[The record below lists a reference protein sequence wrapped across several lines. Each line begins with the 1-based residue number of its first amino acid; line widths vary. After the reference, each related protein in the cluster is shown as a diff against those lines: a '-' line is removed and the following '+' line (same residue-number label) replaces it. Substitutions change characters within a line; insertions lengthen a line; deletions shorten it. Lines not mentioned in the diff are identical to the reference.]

1 MEDIKSKLIG
11 DVKLPFRVILK
22 RTFKYLKPHKWKMFL
37 ALFLILL
44 SVAVD
49 IVVPLIYREIID
61 NLNSNA
67 TFTMSVNC
75 FLKFLIGGVA
85 VYFTCF
91 IFSQGIRFIE
101 TLILQRIGNA
111 VVYQMRV
118 ETFEH
123 IEKMSLDQFEVM
135 PVGSLVTRVC
145 NYTSQLSD
153 LYTNQLANLL
163 RNILTVVGVYA
174 VMLFI
179 SPLLAAIILGIA
191 IVVLIAS
198 IFFRKRIS
206 RLHRLEKG
214 YLSDINTTLSED
226 LNGMKIIQLF
236 NREDSAREKFK
247 EKNTIYRKN
256 RFKIMA
262 TYTFHRPFVI
272 LCQYI
277 GTAILFFFSAKLAL
291 TAGTVVVFAWF
302 LEKFFEP
309 IQSIADQLM
318 HIERALTSSERLF
331 NLLDVQPKVVD
342 KENAIDVPHFK
353 GKIEFKNVW
362 FSYDNKNWVLKDV
375 SFTVKPGQTFALVGA
390 TGAGKTTIFSL
401 LTKAY
406 KPQKGQIL
414 IDDIDINDIKISSI
428 RAAIGQMLQD
438 VYLFS
443 GSIKTNITL
452 YDEKYSDEEI
462 KSACDYVN
470 VSYFIDKLP
479 NKYDEK
485 VVERGENFSQG
496 QRQLLSFAR
505 TVLAKPQIMLLDE
518 ATANIDTETEAII
531 QDSLN
536 KMSTLGTMLV
546 VAHRLSTI
554 QKADQIV
561 CLQNGEVIE
570 SGTHNELLRNK
581 NYYYKLY
588 KLQFK

>member
-1 MEDIKSKLIG
+1 MEDNKSKLIG
-11 DVKLPFRVILK
+11 DVKIPFRVILK
-22 RTFKYLKPHKWKMFL
+22 RTFKYLKPHKWKMFF
-37 ALFLILL
+37 ALLL
-44 SVAVD
+44 VVISVALD
-49 IVVPLIYREIID
+49 ILVPLIYRDIVD
-61 NLNSNA
+61 NLNS
-67 TFTMSVNC
+67 VNII
-75 FLKFLIGGVA
+75 LKLLFGGVA
-85 VYFTCF
+85 VYLTCV
-91 IFSQGIRFIE
+91 IISQSIRFFE
-101 TLILQRIGNA
+101 TKILQKVGNSI
-111 VVYQMRV
+111 VYQMRLEV
-118 ETFEH
+118 FEH

-163 RNILTVVGVYA
+163 RNLLTIVGVYA
-174 VMLFI
+174 VMIFI
-179 SPLLAAIILGIA
+179 SPFLALIIFGIA
-191 IVVLIAS
+191 IVVLVTS
-198 IFFRKRIS
+198 YFFRKRIS

-214 YLSDINTTLSED
+214 YLSDLNTTLSED
-226 LNGMKIIQLF
+226 LNGMKVIQLF
-236 NREDSAREKFK
+236 NREDSAREGFRQR
-247 EKNTIYRKN
+247 NTRYRNN

-277 GTAILFFFSAKLAL
+277 GTAVLFFLSAKLAL

-309 IQSIADQLM
+309 VQSIADQLM

-331 NLLDVQPKVVD
+331 NLMDVQPKVVD
-342 KENAIDVPHFK
+342 KEDAKEISHFK

-362 FSYDNKNWVLKDV
+362 FSYDDKNWVLKDV
-375 SFTVKPGQTFALVGA
+375 SFVVEPGQTFALVGA

-406 KPQKGQIL
+406 KPQKGHIL
-414 IDDIDINDIKISSI
+414 IDDVDIDDIKVSSI

-443 GSIKTNITL
+443 GTIKSNITL
-452 YDEKYSDEEI
+452 FDDKYSDEEI
-462 KSACDYVN
+462 RAACEYVN
-470 VSYFIDKLP
+470 ASYFINKLP
-479 NKYDEK
+479 NKLDEK

-554 QKADQIV
+554 QKADQII

-570 SGTHNELLRNK
+570 RGTHNELLKNK
-581 NYYYKLY
+581 NYYWRLY

>member
-1 MEDIKSKLIG
+1 MEDNKSKLIG
-11 DVKLPFRVILK
+11 DVKIPFRVILK
-22 RTFKYLKPHKWKMFL
+22 RTFKYLKPHKWKMFF
-37 ALFLILL
+37 ALLL
-44 SVAVD
+44 VVISVALD
-49 IVVPLIYREIID
+49 ILVPLIYRDIVD
-61 NLNSNA
+61 NLNS
-67 TFTMSVNC
+67 VHII
-75 FLKFLIGGVA
+75 LKLLFGGVA
-85 VYFTCF
+85 VYLTCV
-91 IFSQGIRFIE
+91 IISQSIRFFE
-101 TLILQRIGNA
+101 TKILQKVGNSI
-111 VVYQMRV
+111 VYQMRLEV
-118 ETFEH
+118 FEH

-163 RNILTVVGVYA
+163 RNLLTIVGVYA
-174 VMLFI
+174 VMIFI
-179 SPLLAAIILGIA
+179 SPFLALIIFGIA
-191 IVVLIAS
+191 IVVLVTS
-198 IFFRKRIS
+198 YFFRKRIS

-214 YLSDINTTLSED
+214 YLSDLNTTLSED
-226 LNGMKIIQLF
+226 LNGMKVIQLF
-236 NREDSAREKFK
+236 NREDSAREGFRQR
-247 EKNTIYRKN
+247 NTRYRN
-256 RFKIMA
+256 NIFKIMA

-277 GTAILFFFSAKLAL
+277 GTAVLFFLSAKLAL

-309 IQSIADQLM
+309 VQSIADQLM

-331 NLLDVQPKVVD
+331 NLMDVQPKVVD
-342 KENAIDVPHFK
+342 KEDAKEISHFK

-362 FSYDNKNWVLKDV
+362 FSYDDKNWVLKDV
-375 SFTVKPGQTFALVGA
+375 SFVVEPGQTFALVGA

-406 KPQKGQIL
+406 RPQKGHIL
-414 IDDIDINDIKISSI
+414 IDDVDIDDIKVSSI

-443 GSIKTNITL
+443 GTIKSNITL
-452 YDEKYSDEEI
+452 FDDKYSDEEI
-462 KSACDYVN
+462 RAACEYVN
-470 VSYFIDKLP
+470 ANYFINKLP
-479 NKYDEK
+479 NKLDEK

-554 QKADQIV
+554 QKADQII

-570 SGTHNELLRNK
+570 RGTHNELLKNK
-581 NYYYKLY
+581 NYYWRLY

>member
-1 MEDIKSKLIG
+1 MEDNKSKLIG
-11 DVKLPFRVILK
+11 DVKIPFRIILK
-22 RTFKYLKPHKWKMFL
+22 RTFKYLKPHKWRMFL
-37 ALFLILL
+37 ALLL
-44 SVAVD
+44 VVISVALD
-49 IVVPLIYREIID
+49 ILVPLIYRDIVD
-61 NLNSNA
+61 NLNS
-67 TFTMSVNC
+67 VNII
-75 FLKFLIGGVA
+75 LKLLFGGVA
-85 VYFTCF
+85 VYLTCVV
-91 IFSQGIRFIE
+91 ISQGIRFVE
-101 TLILQRIGNA
+101 TKILQKVGNN

-118 ETFEH
+118 EVFEH

-153 LYTNQLANLL
+153 LYTNQLTNLL
-163 RNILTVVGVYA
+163 RNILTVIGVYA

-179 SPLLAAIILGIA
+179 SPLLALIILGIA
-191 IVVLIAS
+191 TVVLVVS
-198 IFFRKRIS
+198 YFFRRRIS

-236 NREDSAREKFK
+236 NRENSAREEFK
-247 EKNTIYRKN
+247 KRNTRYRNN

-309 IQSIADQLM
+309 VQSLADQLI

-331 NLLDVQPKVVD
+331 NLMDVQPKVVD
-342 KENAIDVPHFK
+342 KDDAKEIKHFN
-353 GKIEFKNVW
+353 GKIEFRNVW
-362 FSYDNKNWVLKDV
+362 FSYDDKNWVLKDV
-375 SFTVKPGQTFALVGA
+375 NFVVQPGQTFALVGA

-414 IDDIDINDIKISSI
+414 IDDVDINDIKVSSI

-443 GSIKTNITL
+443 GTIKSNITL
-452 YDEKYSDEEI
+452 FDDKYSDQEI
-462 KSACDYVN
+462 MDACEYVN
-470 VSYFIDKLP
+470 ANYFIDKLP
-479 NKYDEK
+479 NKLDEK

-554 QKADQIV
+554 QKADQII

-570 SGTHNELLRNK
+570 RGTHNELLRNK
-581 NYYYKLY
+581 NYYWRLY

>member
-1 MEDIKSKLIG
+1 
-11 DVKLPFRVILK
+11 
-22 RTFKYLKPHKWKMFL
+22 
-37 ALFLILL
+37 
-44 SVAVD
+44 
-49 IVVPLIYREIID
+49 
-61 NLNSNA
+61 
-67 TFTMSVNC
+67 
-75 FLKFLIGGVA
+75 
-85 VYFTCF
+85 
-91 IFSQGIRFIE
+91 
-101 TLILQRIGNA
+101 
-111 VVYQMRV
+111 
-118 ETFEH
+118 
-123 IEKMSLDQFEVM
+123 MSLDQFEVM

-153 LYTNQLANLL
+153 LYTNQLTNLL
-163 RNILTVVGVYA
+163 RNILTVIGVYA

-179 SPLLAAIILGIA
+179 SPFLALIILGIA
-191 IVVLIAS
+191 IVVLIVS
-198 IFFRKRIS
+198 YFFRKRIS

-236 NREDSAREKFK
+236 NRENSAREEFK
-247 EKNTIYRKN
+247 KRNTRYRNN

-309 IQSIADQLM
+309 VQSLADQLM

-331 NLLDVQPKVVD
+331 NLMDVQPKVVD
-342 KENAIDVPHFK
+342 REDAKEIKHFN
-353 GKIEFKNVW
+353 GKIEFRNVW
-362 FSYDNKNWVLKDV
+362 FSYDDKNWVLKDV
-375 SFTVKPGQTFALVGA
+375 NFVVQPGQTFALVGA

-414 IDDIDINDIKISSI
+414 IDDVDINDIKVSSI
-428 RAAIGQMLQD
+428 RATIGQMLQD

-443 GSIKTNITL
+443 GTIKSNITL
-452 YDEKYSDEEI
+452 FDDKYSDQEI
-462 KSACDYVN
+462 KDACEYVN
-470 VSYFIDKLP
+470 ANYFIDKLP
-479 NKYDEK
+479 NKLDEK

-536 KMSTLGTMLV
+536 KMSSLGTMLV

-554 QKADQIV
+554 QKADQII

-570 SGTHNELLRNK
+570 RGTHNELLRNK
-581 NYYYKLY
+581 NYYWRLY

>member
-1 MEDIKSKLIG
+1 MEDNKSKLIG
-11 DVKLPFRVILK
+11 DVKIPFRVILK
-22 RTFKYLKPHKWKMFL
+22 RTFKYLKPHKWRMFF
-37 ALFLILL
+37 ALLL
-44 SVAVD
+44 VVISVGLD
-49 IVVPLIYREIID
+49 IVVPLIYRDIVD
-61 NLNSNA
+61 NLNS
-67 TFTMSVNC
+67 VNII
-75 FLKFLIGGVA
+75 LKLLFGGVA
-85 VYFTCF
+85 VYLTCV
-91 IFSQGIRFIE
+91 IISQGIRFFE
-101 TLILQRIGNA
+101 TKILQKVGNN

-118 ETFEH
+118 EVFEH

-153 LYTNQLANLL
+153 LYTNQLTNLL

-179 SPLLAAIILGIA
+179 SPLLALIILGIA

-198 IFFRKRIS
+198 YFFRKRIS

-214 YLSDINTTLSED
+214 YLSDLNTTLSED

-236 NREDSAREKFK
+236 NREDSAREGFK
-247 EKNTIYRKN
+247 KRNTTYRNN

-309 IQSIADQLM
+309 VQSIADQLM

-331 NLLDVQPKVVD
+331 NLMDVQPKVVD
-342 KENAIDVPHFK
+342 KEDAKEIKHFS
-353 GKIEFKNVW
+353 GKIEFRNVW
-362 FSYDNKNWVLKDV
+362 FSYDDKNWVLKDV
-375 SFTVKPGQTFALVGA
+375 NFVVEPGQTFALVGA

-414 IDDIDINDIKISSI
+414 IDDVDINDIKVSSI

-443 GSIKTNITL
+443 GTIKSNITL
-452 YDEKYSDEEI
+452 SDDKYSDAEI
-462 KSACDYVN
+462 EAACEYVN
-470 VSYFIDKLP
+470 ADYFIDKLP
-479 NKYDEK
+479 NKLEEK

-505 TVLAKPQIMLLDE
+505 TVLAKPQILLLDE

-531 QDSLN
+531 QDSLS

-554 QKADQIV
+554 QKADQII

-570 SGTHNELLRNK
+570 RGTHNELLKNK
-581 NYYYKLY
+581 NYYWRLY
-588 KLQFK
+588 QLQFK